1 MRRILF
7 TIVLSLLSPCLFAQ
21 QQNQRPEESL
31 VRLIDAKSAILTT
44 FMGREFRK
52 VSGPAQFLHNNTLI
66 LCDSAIWDTQAN
78 IVDAI
83 GNVKIIQKNTTLISD
98 NIKYLADQSL
108 AQVRGQL
115 VELIDKEGGKL
126 RTHYID
132 YYTKDSIGMFYNG
145 GCLMN
150 KDSSTIESTNGYYYS
165 RENRFLF
172 QMKVEMQSDSVLMS
186 TDSLAFLSKENKALF
201 LTKTYAWQGDGFLIA
216 NGGWYDR
223 NKEYLHFDKDVYIK
237 SKNNEIWANELDY
250 DRKTGNAKMRKDV
263 QILDTAQSA
272 LFFADQLTYNRKPE
286 KIVLE
291 QNPSVAT
298 YTVENGVSDTLFFA
312 ADTIT
317 YSVLLHK
324 DVDSSVVKTA
334 SKRYELSKKD
344 PISEMYAAKKMKGN
358 ENPAK
363 GGKADSG
370 PADMPARPGDKLPGK
385 SLTPPASSS
394 QENKALPDKKKQG
407 EKSSGKETKRRSKK
421 SKAAADTLVLKN
433 SDTLL
438 LKQTDSLINK
448 RADSLLIN
456 KADTLVKRNSDT
468 TNHRIAINQRDS
480 SITLLKDSLTTS
492 KVDSLLAKKAD
503 STAINPIDTVRVKF
517 LTALKNVRFHR
528 NSLQGACD
536 SLQFN
541 TLDSL
546 IRLYKEPLLWN
557 ENKQLSA
564 DSIQIVLSG
573 RSLRKAELN
582 SSAFV
587 AVKED
592 SLHFDQIKGADIIIF
607 FEKGELSR
615 FDALGSASMLFFFA
629 EDSILTTMNEKEC
642 KAMSARL
649 KDKNIER
656 IRYFGTIT
664 SNAYPLFNLAMEKQ
678 RLKGFNWLEER
689 RPKNRFD
696 VCNRIIKS
704 SQAHIINFAEKPLF
718 VQNGIYFPKKR

>member
-21 QQNQRPEESL
+21 QQKQRPEESL

-78 IVDAI
+78 IIDAI

-150 KDSSTIESTNGYYYS
+150 KDSSTIESINGYYYS
-165 RENRFLF
+165 KENRFLF

-186 TDSLAFLSKENKALF
+186 TDSLAFLSKENKAVF

-250 DRKTGNAKMRKDV
+250 DRKTGNAKMQRDV

-272 LFFADQLTYNRKPE
+272 LFFADHLTYNRKPE

-324 DVDSSVVKTA
+324 DVDSSVVATA

-344 PISEMYAAKKMKGN
+344 PIAEMYAAKKSKGS
-358 ENPAK
+358 ETPAK
-363 GGKADSG
+363 GEKDVPG
-370 PADMPARPGDKLPGK
+370 PADMPARPGNKLSGK
-385 SLTPPASSS
+385 PLTPPATTS
-394 QENKALPDKKKQG
+394 QENKALPDKNKQV
-407 EKSSGKETKRRSKK
+407 EKSSKKETQRRSRK
-421 SKAAADTLVLKN
+421 SKASADTLILKN
-433 SDTLL
+433 ADTLQ
-438 LKQTDSLINK
+438 LKQSDYLTYK
-448 RADSLLIN
+448 RADSLLLN
-456 KADTLVKRNSDT
+456 KADTLIKKISDT
-468 TNHRIAINQRDS
+468 TNHKISLNQRDS
-480 SITLLKDSLTTS
+480 SISLVKDSLTIS

-503 STAINPIDTVRVKF
+503 STAINPIDTVKVKF

-528 NSLQGACD
+528 ESLQGACD

-546 IRLYKEPLLWN
+546 IRLYKQPLLWN

-664 SNAYPLFNLAMEKQ
+664 SNAYPLFNLEKEKQ
-678 RLKGFNWLEER
+678 KLKGFQWLEER

-704 SQAHIINFAEKPLF
+704 SQANIVNSAEKPLF

>member
-1 MRRILF
+1 MHRILF
-7 TIVLSLLSPCLFAQ
+7 TIVLSLLSPYLFAQ
-21 QQNQRPEESL
+21 QQKQRPEESL

-78 IVDAI
+78 IIDAI

-150 KDSSTIESTNGYYYS
+150 KDSSTIESINGYYYS
-165 RENRFLF
+165 KENRFLF

-186 TDSLAFLSKENKALF
+186 TDSLAFLSKENKAVF

-250 DRKTGNAKMRKDV
+250 NRKTGNAKMQRDV

-272 LFFADQLTYNRKPE
+272 LFFADHLTYNRKPE

-324 DVDSSVVKTA
+324 DVDSSVVATA

-344 PISEMYAAKKMKGN
+344 PISEMYAAKKSKGS
-358 ENPAK
+358 ETPAK
-363 GGKADSG
+363 GEKDVPG
-370 PADMPARPGDKLPGK
+370 PADMPARPGNKLSGK
-385 SLTPPASSS
+385 PLTPPATTS
-394 QENKALPDKKKQG
+394 QENKALPDKNKQV
-407 EKSSGKETKRRSKK
+407 EKSSKKETQRRSRK
-421 SKAAADTLVLKN
+421 SKASADTLILKN
-433 SDTLL
+433 ADTLL
-438 LKQTDSLINK
+438 LKQSDSLTHK
-448 RADSLLIN
+448 RADSLLLN
-456 KADTLVKRNSDT
+456 KADTLIKKISDT
-468 TNHRIAINQRDS
+468 TNHKISLNQRDS
-480 SITLLKDSLTTS
+480 SISLVKDSLTIS

-503 STAINPIDTVRVKF
+503 STAINPIDTVKVKF

-528 NSLQGACD
+528 ESLQGACD

-546 IRLYKEPLLWN
+546 IRLYKQPLLWN

-664 SNAYPLFNLAMEKQ
+664 SNAYPLFNLEKEKQ
-678 RLKGFNWLEER
+678 KLKGFQWLEER

-704 SQAHIINFAEKPLF
+704 SQANIVNSAEKPLF